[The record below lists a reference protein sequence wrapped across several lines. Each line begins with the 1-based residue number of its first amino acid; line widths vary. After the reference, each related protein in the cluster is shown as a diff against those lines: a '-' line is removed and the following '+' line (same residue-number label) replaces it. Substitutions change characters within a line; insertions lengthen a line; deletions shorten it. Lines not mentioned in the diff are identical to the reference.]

1 MAVMLKEWLERIDKE
16 YLRDFIVK
24 GGAAVKF
31 VVADDADIAALDA
44 GLVGKAAEHGLVFAR
59 VSSADVKLHMMQQVF
74 FAVSRQIDWEA
85 DAQRFVEGLFQ
96 QQGYVWPNPGEPVV
110 LKDIAEANQTDA
122 TILNR
127 DFKKWLTRE
136 LMKDTSMAQDFRLA
150 VTQLCIKRLAPADHG
165 GETVAPIL
173 QWLRGE
179 LRLLGPL
186 KNANIYAKITRHN
199 ARAML
204 RSLCRW
210 LILAGR
216 TGLFVAVD
224 IRRLT
229 LTAPAAE
236 GVLRYTSGAVMDAYE
251 VLRQL
256 VDDADMFDRFFVA
269 VFANHAFI
277 GDDRK
282 RSVSAYTALKMR
294 IWDDVRAQ
302 AKSNPLAP
310 MVVIENGAG

>member
-1 MAVMLKEWLERIDKE
+1 MAVILKEWLELIDKE

-31 VVADDADIAALDA
+31 VVADDAGIAALDTA
-44 GLVGKAAEHGLVFAR
+44 LVGQAAEHGLVFAR
-59 VSSADVKLHMMQQVF
+59 VSSADVKLHMMQDVF
-74 FAVSRQIDWEA
+74 FAVSRQINWEA

-96 QQGYVWPNPGEPVV
+96 RQGYQWPNPGEPVV

-122 TILNR
+122 TILHR

-150 VTQLCIKRLAPADHG
+150 VTQLCLNRLAPADHDG
-165 GETVAPIL
+165 GTVAPIL

-210 LILAGR
+210 LILAGHN
-216 TGLFVAVD
+216 GLFLVVD
-224 IRRLT
+224 IRQLT
-229 LTAPAAE
+229 LTAPAV
-236 GVLRYTSGAVMDAYE
+236 GGMLRYTSGAVMDAYE

-302 AKSNPLAP
+302 TKSNPLAP
-310 MVVIENGAG
+310 MVVIENEAV

>member
-1 MAVMLKEWLERIDKE
+1 MAVMLNEWLKLIDEE

-31 VVADDADIAALDA
+31 VVADEAGIQALDE
-44 GLVGKAAEHGLVFAR
+44 GLVGQADKHGLVFAR

-96 QQGYVWPNPGEPVV
+96 RQGYRWPKPGTAVV
-110 LKDIAEANQTDA
+110 LKDLAEANETDA

-127 DFKKWLTRE
+127 DFKKWLTGE

-150 VTQLCIKRLAPADHG
+150 VMQLCLNRLDPADHG
-165 GETVAPIL
+165 AETVAPIL

-186 KNANIYAKITRHN
+186 RIANIYAKITRHN

-216 TGLFVAVD
+216 TGLLLAID
-224 IRRLT
+224 IRSLS
-229 LTAPAAE
+229 LTAPAVE
-236 GVLRYTSGAVMDAYE
+236 GMLRYTS
-251 VLRQL
+251 R
-256 VDDADMFDRFFVA
+256 R
-269 VFANHAFI
+269 
-277 GDDRK
+277 GDGRL
-282 RSVSAYTALKMR
+282 RSVAPVGR
-294 IWDDVRAQ
+294 RRRHVRTFFRRCICQ
-302 AKSNPLAP
+302 SRVHWRRP
-310 MVVIENGAG
+310 

>member
-1 MAVMLKEWLERIDKE
+1 MAVILNEWLELIDKE

-31 VVADDADIAALDA
+31 VVADNAGIAALDA
-44 GLVGKAAEHGLVFAR
+44 GLVGQAAEHGLVFAR

-96 QQGYVWPNPGEPVV
+96 RQGYLWPSPGEPVV
-110 LKDIAEANQTDA
+110 LKDIAEANRMDA
-122 TILNR
+122 ILLHR
-127 DFKKWLTRE
+127 DINKWLTRE

-150 VTQLCIKRLAPADHG
+150 VTQLCLNRLAPADHG
-165 GETVAPIL
+165 GESVAPIL

-186 KNANIYAKITRHN
+186 KNANIYSKITRHN

-216 TGLFVAVD
+216 TGLFLAVD
-224 IRRLT
+224 IRGLT
-229 LTAPAAE
+229 LTAPPVE
-236 GVLRYTSGAVMDAYE
+236 GILRYTSAAVMDAYE

-256 VDDADMFDRFFVA
+256 VDDADMFDHFFVA
-269 VFANHAFI
+269 VFADHAFI

>member
-1 MAVMLKEWLERIDKE
+1 MAVILNEWLELIDKE

-31 VVADDADIAALDA
+31 VVADDAGIAALDA
-44 GLVGKAAEHGLVFAR
+44 GLVGQAAEQGLVFAR

-96 QQGYVWPNPGEPVV
+96 RQGYQWPNPGEPVV
-110 LKDIAEANQTDA
+110 LKDVAETNQTDA
-122 TILNR
+122 TILHR
-127 DFKKWLTRE
+127 DFKKWLTRD
-136 LMKDTSMAQDFRLA
+136 LMKDTRMAQDFRLA
-150 VTQLCIKRLAPADHG
+150 VTQLCINRLAPADHG

-186 KNANIYAKITRHN
+186 KNANIYAKIARHN

-210 LILAGR
+210 LMLAGR
-216 TGLFVAVD
+216 TGLLLTVD
-224 IRRLT
+224 IRSVT
-229 LTAPAAE
+229 LTAPEVE
-236 GVLRYTSGAVMDAYE
+236 GTLRYTSGAVMDAYE

-256 VDDADMFDRFFVA
+256 VDDADMCERFFVA

-277 GDDRK
+277 DGDPK
-282 RSVSAYTALKMR
+282 RSVSAYDPLKMR

-302 AKSNPLAP
+302 EKSNPLAP
-310 MVVIENGAG
+310 MVVIENRAG

>member
-1 MAVMLKEWLERIDKE
+1 MAVILNEWLELIDKE

-31 VVADDADIAALDA
+31 VVADNAGIAALDA
-44 GLVGKAAEHGLVFAR
+44 GLVGQAAEHGLVFAR

-136 LMKDTSMAQDFRLA
+136 LMKDTNMAQDFRLA
-150 VTQLCIKRLAPADHG
+150 VTQLCINRLAPADHG
-165 GETVAPIL
+165 GEPVAPIL

-216 TGLFVAVD
+216 TGLFLAVD
-224 IRRLT
+224 IRPLT
-229 LTAPAAE
+229 LTAPAVE

-256 VDDADMFDRFFVA
+256 VDDADMFERFFVA

-294 IWDDVRAQ
+294 IWDDVRAP

>member
-1 MAVMLKEWLERIDKE
+1 MAVILKKWLELIDKE

-31 VVADDADIAALDA
+31 VVADDAGIAALDTA
-44 GLVGKAAEHGLVFAR
+44 LVGQAAEHGLVFAR

-96 QQGYVWPNPGEPVV
+96 RHGYQWPNPGKPVV
-110 LKDIAEANQTDA
+110 LKDIADANQTDA
-122 TILNR
+122 TTLHR

-136 LMKDTSMAQDFRLA
+136 VMKDTSMAQDFRIA
-150 VTQLCIKRLAPADHG
+150 VMQLCLNRLAPTDHG

-173 QWLRGE
+173 QWLRGD
-179 LRLLGPL
+179 LKLIGPL
-186 KNANIYAKITRHN
+186 RNANIYTKITRHN

-210 LILAGR
+210 LILAGH
-216 TGLFVAVD
+216 TGLFLAVD

-229 LTAPAAE
+229 LTAPAGE
-236 GVLRYTSGAVMDAYE
+236 GMLHYASGAVMDAYE

-256 VDDADMFDRFFVA
+256 IDDADMFERFFVA
-269 VFANHAFI
+269 VYADHAFI

-310 MVVIENGAG
+310 MVVIENAAG